1 MEKEVVL
8 QQRERWWCGMREQRG
23 RMFVVKFSRQPTEET
38 LDGKKPGRNPRQPAK
53 RRREEMFKK
62 LMAKLQNEE
71 GQGLVEYALIIFLVA
86 IVCIVGLNL
95 LAPQIN
101 GVFTSIAAS
110 L

>member
-1 MEKEVVL
+1 MVFWILEV
-8 QQRERWWCGMREQRG
+8 M
-23 RMFVVKFSRQPTEET
+23 FSRQPTEEI
-38 LDGKKPGRNPRQPAK
+38 LDGKKPGRNTRQPAK

-95 LAPQIN
+95 LAPKIN